1 MIVFTVKGT
10 HGLFPCCPRAGYLTL
25 FESTGNVNVV
35 YKEFRKFDKL
45 LSKLVNGSLKK
56 GKVFFF
62 FFLFFLPIQF
72 PLSVS
77 ISAVNPEIM
86 VIKHLIPV
94 LQQGN
99 SKQWTHPGNNCGSCC
114 LLIGWARGQGHSPGN
129 RAISASCRR
138 RESTW
143 KCRSAHRSCSS
154 GLLRW
159 AWPKRNWNFLLTM
172 CEWCRHTHLAC
183 LYSSPNPFTKY

>member
-62 FFLFFLPIQF
+62 FFLFFLSFQF
-72 PLSVS
+72 PLSFS
-77 ISAVNPEIM
+77 LLAVNPEIM

-99 SKQWTHPGNNCGSCC
+99 SKQ
-114 LLIGWARGQGHSPGN
+114 
-129 RAISASCRR
+129 
-138 RESTW
+138 
-143 KCRSAHRSCSS
+143 
-154 GLLRW
+154 
-159 AWPKRNWNFLLTM
+159 
-172 CEWCRHTHLAC
+172 
-183 LYSSPNPFTKY
+183 